1 VKNIFISDKLAE
13 VGINKQSAGS
23 PVSESLTDAL
33 LQQLCAF
40 SPVHKSIQI
49 NL

>member
-23 PVSESLTDAL
+23 PCVRTTYRCFA
-33 LQQLCAF
+33 AAVMRVF
-40 SPVHKSIQI
+40 AGT
-49 NL
+49 